1 MAFVTVTTHAIN
13 KVGRKKEQYLSFIA
27 NAATLQ
33 VRTKLKAIDSVEVN
47 TYSMNGS
54 ASSVAQQA
62 MGTILDFNGTIKAPG
77 VIHVTDLV
85 GTEPVV
91 MRVTGR

>member
-1 MAFVTVTTHAIN
+1 
-13 KVGRKKEQYLSFIA
+13 
-27 NAATLQ
+27 
-33 VRTKLKAIDSVEVN
+33 
-47 TYSMNGS
+47 
-54 ASSVAQQA
+54 
-62 MGTILDFNGTIKAPG
+62 MGTVLDFNGTIKAPG